1 MHSGGGGR
9 WGGGVV
15 GAPQRER
22 ASFQHLGHLKRLMPY
37 VQRYAV
43 VLSVGVVG
51 LLVARLALYLIPWAQ
66 KLAVESL
73 EDPAAEPYLV
83 IPALLIVAVVA
94 SQFAIYVPARRAL
107 RRISIASAYDL
118 RKRFFNLVQYQGP
131 NFFNKFGT
139 GDLMSRAVND
149 ISMVRMVVSFGAVNI
164 VMFVFSVIAALGFML
179 AMSPAL
185 TVWVVAPL
193 PFVAGIGFMMARGM
207 FPFFRERQEALAT
220 LTGFTQENLNGIR
233 TIQAMAQEKQEIERF
248 RKAST
253 RYAQKFY
260 RAERYQVI
268 VNVAMTLLT
277 MVSPVVILLYGGLL
291 VLDGSMS
298 IGAFT
303 AFFGYLVLITAQV
316 YSIGFSLSM
325 FTSAAAATQR
335 IFEILDYPREVVD
348 VAEVELSGDIKGRL
362 EFRNFSYRHPGA
374 ARPTIDGI
382 NLHVDAGETVAM
394 LGRIGSGKSTILKAA
409 VRLIDTP
416 RGSVFLD
423 GKDVC
428 QVPIRRLREAVTMV
442 PQDPFLFSAALRE
455 NLTYD
460 KPDRGDDEIVEAVHA
475 AGLTETLGRLVDGLD
490 TVVGERG
497 TTLSGGEKQRSTLA
511 RGLIRRA
518 NVLLLDDC
526 FSSVDTETE
535 ELILGGLQRMRA
547 GKTTLLISH
556 RVSTA
561 RHANRI
567 YVIDNGRVLE
577 SGTHEELLAQG
588 GYYAD
593 LEAVQSSQDRDR
605 ARRGQLLRQLD
616 GARAETMPLAATGSD
631 D

>member
-1 MHSGGGGR
+1 
-9 WGGGVV
+9 
-15 GAPQRER
+15 
-22 ASFQHLGHLKRLMPY
+22 
-37 VQRYAV
+37 
-43 VLSVGVVG
+43 
-51 LLVARLALYLIPWAQ
+51 
-66 KLAVESL
+66 
-73 EDPAAEPYLV
+73 
-83 IPALLIVAVVA
+83 
-94 SQFAIYVPARRAL
+94 
-107 RRISIASAYDL
+107 
-118 RKRFFNLVQYQGP
+118 
-131 NFFNKFGT
+131 
-139 GDLMSRAVND
+139 
-149 ISMVRMVVSFGAVNI
+149 
-164 VMFVFSVIAALGFML
+164 
-179 AMSPAL
+179 
-185 TVWVVAPL
+185 
-193 PFVAGIGFMMARGM
+193 
-207 FPFFRERQEALAT
+207 
-220 LTGFTQENLNGIR
+220 
-233 TIQAMAQEKQEIERF
+233 
-248 RKAST
+248 
-253 RYAQKFY
+253 
-260 RAERYQVI
+260 
-268 VNVAMTLLT
+268 
-277 MVSPVVILLYGGLL
+277 
-291 VLDGSMS
+291 
-298 IGAFT
+298 
-303 AFFGYLVLITAQV
+303 
-316 YSIGFSLSM
+316 
-325 FTSAAAATQR
+325 
-335 IFEILDYPREVVD
+335 
-348 VAEVELSGDIKGRL
+348 
-362 EFRNFSYRHPGA
+362 
-374 ARPTIDGI
+374 
-382 NLHVDAGETVAM
+382 M

-428 QVPIRRLREAVTMV
+428 RVPIRGLREAVTMV
-442 PQDPFLFSAALRE
+442 PQDPFLFSAALKE

-460 KPDRGDDEIVEAVHA
+460 KPDRGEDEILEAVDA

-561 RHANRI
+561 RHADRI

-616 GARAETMPLAATGSD
+616 GGRAETMPLAATGSD